1 MAISYKDSGV
11 DVERGYKAVELMK
24 KHVQSTFDAN
34 VLGDI
39 GSFGGF
45 YSIADKKMS
54 EPVLVAGTDGVGTK
68 LKYAFLANKHDT
80 IGIDAVAMCVND
92 IVCQGAKPLFFL
104 DYFATGKLSPETVA
118 TVVSG
123 VAEGCRQSG
132 CALIGGETAEMP
144 GFYPD
149 GEYDLA
155 GFAVGIVD
163 KKDVINGKD
172 IVAGDVLIGIASS
185 GIHSN
190 GYSLVRRLFGDS
202 NKSHDLDRYDDRLK
216 DKVLNVLLTP
226 TKIYVKSVLNLISK
240 VKVKGIAHIT
250 GGGFIE
256 NIPRIFPEGI
266 GCEIRLDSYPLP
278 EIFKIMKEKSEAS
291 DAQLYN
297 TFNMG
302 IGMVFCVA
310 EKDAA
315 ATVEILE
322 STGEKAYVIGK
333 TVKGKGVALK

>member
-1 MAISYKDSGV
+1 
-11 DVERGYKAVELMK
+11 MK
-24 KHVQSTFDAN
+24 KHVKTTFNEN

-39 GSFGGF
+39 SSFGGF
-45 YSIADKKMS
+45 YSIAGEKME

-68 LKYAFLANKHDT
+68 LKYAFLANRHDT

-149 GEYDLA
+149 GEYDIA

-163 KKDVINGKD
+163 KKDVINGKT
-172 IVAGDVLIGIASS
+172 IAEGDALIGIASS

-190 GYSLVRRLFGDS
+190 GYSLVRRLFGD
-202 NKSHDLDRYDDRLK
+202 NLNAHDLDRYDDRLK
-216 DKVLNVLLTP
+216 DNLINVLLTP
-226 TKIYVKSVLNLISK
+226 TKIYVKSVLNLNSK

-250 GGGFIE
+250 GCGFIE

-266 GCEIRLDSYPLP
+266 GCEIDTKSYPVP
-278 EIFKIMKEKSEAS
+278 EIFNIMREKSQTE

-302 IGMVFCVA
+302 IGMVFCVDQKDV
-310 EKDAA
+310 EKTMETLA
-315 ATVEILE
+315 
-322 STGEKAYVIGK
+322 STGEKAYLIGK
-333 TVKGKGVALK
+333 TVKGKGVVLK